1 MDEVKLKLNRPALLA
16 VPLRDAEALLEAGDG
31 DGALLYL
38 YLVKEGG
45 VLDTDRAAR
54 ALRLS
59 VRAVQGIAQRLERM
73 GLLTRPAAET
83 LRNGEA
89 PEYQAA
95 DVVRRSQSDP
105 AFQDLV
111 KETEQTLGRILS
123 STELKKLFGIYD
135 DLSLPPEVIMLLIH
149 HCREEHE
156 ERYGATRHLG
166 FAVIEKEAY
175 AWFNREIMTYEQA
188 ESWLSELDRRKS
200 LAGEIQRAMGIR
212 NRELSATERRY
223 IMSWIDLGFGPEALA
238 LAADRTVTNTGELKW
253 RYMNSIVRSW
263 HGKGLHT
270 VAEIEKGDRKPS
282 DLPRRGDAASAPD
295 ANELERMKKLRE
307 RLKNSGG

>member
-1 MDEVKLKLNRPALLA
+1 MDDGKLKLNRPALLA

-45 VLDTDRAAR
+45 ALDLDRAAR

-59 VRAVQGIAQRLERM
+59 TRAVQGVALRLERL
-73 GLLTRPAAET
+73 GLLVRSEPET
-83 LRNGEA
+83 LPRQEP
-89 PEYQAA
+89 PEYRAA

-111 KETEQTLGRILS
+111 KETQQTLGRVLS
-123 STELKKLFGIYD
+123 STDLKKLFGIYD

-149 HCREEHE
+149 HCKEEHE
-156 ERYGATRHLG
+156 QRYGATRHLG

-188 ESWLSELDRRKS
+188 ESYLAELDRRKT

-212 NRELSATERRY
+212 NRDLSATERRY
-223 IMSWIDLGFGPEALA
+223 IMDWIDLGYGPEALA

-270 VAEIEKGDRKPS
+270 VEEIEKGDRKSS
-282 DLPRRGDAASAPD
+282 DRARQGDIAASAPD

-307 RLKNSGG
+307 RLKNS

>member
-16 VPLRDAEALLEAGDG
+16 VPLRDAETLLEAGDG

-45 VLDTDRAAR
+45 VLDADRAAR

-59 VRAVQGIAQRLERM
+59 VRAVEGIAARLERL
-73 GLLTRPAAET
+73 GLLVPETREVRPGQE
-83 LRNGEA
+83 L

-105 AFQDLV
+105 AFLDLQ
-111 KETEQTLGRILS
+111 KETQQILGRVLS

-149 HCREEHE
+149 HCKEEHE

-175 AWFNREIMTYEQA
+175 VWFNREIMTYEQA
-188 ESWLSELDRRKS
+188 ESYLAELARRKS
-200 LAGEIQRAMGIR
+200 LAGEVQRAMGIR
-212 NRELSATERRY
+212 NRELSATERKY

-253 RYMNSIVRSW
+253 RYMNSIVQSW

-270 VAEIEKGDRKPS
+270 VPEIEKGDRKGS
-282 DLPRRGDAASAPD
+282 DRPRQGDIAASAPD
-295 ANELERMKKLRE
+295 AGELERMKKLRE
-307 RLKNSGG
+307 RLKNS